1 MAGDR
6 ENISGRITMHTT
18 SRVLH
23 AIADRLLVYIQS
35 DVIHS
40 LRGASEVVLWI
51 SLIAESSLS
60 QHLAL
65 LADLAFKQSGNNAN
79 LSRPKRYP

>member
-1 MAGDR
+1 VVSVSKSRHGAPG
-6 ENISGRITMHTT
+6 
-18 SRVLH
+18 RVLH
-23 AIADRLLVYIQS
+23 AIGDRLLVHIQS
-35 DVIHS
+35 EVIHS

-65 LADLAFKQSGNNAN
+65 LLDLAFKEIAQN
-79 LSRPKRYP
+79 KQKQ